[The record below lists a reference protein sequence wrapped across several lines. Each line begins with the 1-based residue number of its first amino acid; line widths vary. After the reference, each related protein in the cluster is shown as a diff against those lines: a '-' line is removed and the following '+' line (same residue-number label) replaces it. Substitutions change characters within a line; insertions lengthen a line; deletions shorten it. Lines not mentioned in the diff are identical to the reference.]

1 MTENRPET
9 AEQIRQNKLVRFLI
23 VVAFLLV
30 TAALLITRFTNQP
43 VAAPAA
49 DGGTEETGAGNE
61 PAEPA
66 RSIECD
72 PPTWVQEL
80 VGGEL
85 IQLTNK
91 APEMAQQLRDDG
103 EKIDFEGNL
112 EVANPPVCSEGYTFI
127 WVYAEETDT
136 EGFLIAGNGKKVWIE
151 MVDGSADEADE
162 EADEADDESQDEGID
177 PSDWLPEKWV
187 DDGSDCPRSLIT
199 SYDFGSGD
207 DRRILIG
214 MVGDDNST
222 PNRVREYPGFPED
235 DSASRGNVVFEVPAG
250 DEFLVLGPSVCQDGH
265 MWMPILGEKNGQWTP
280 GWMAEGSKNN
290 PHVEF
295 RDSKPYLSETYSGW
309 DEVYDAGWFEEL
321 GDMLPNSN
329 H

>member
-1 MTENRPET
+1 MTQNRT
-9 AEQIRQNKLVRFLI
+9 DTVEQIRQNKAVRALTLIGFVALIIVLVVL
-23 VVAFLLV
+23 AF
-30 TAALLITRFTNQP
+30 AGRP

-49 DGGTEETGAGNE
+49 DGGTKETGAGNE
-61 PAEPA
+61 PAEPM
-66 RSIECD
+66 RQVECN
-72 PPTWVQEL
+72 PPAWVEDL
-80 VGGEL
+80 TGGEE
-85 IQLTNK
+85 IRLTNK
-91 APEMAQQLRDDG
+91 APEMARQLRDDG
-103 EKIDFEGNL
+103 RKIDFEGNL
-112 EVANPPVCSEGYTFI
+112 EVANPYVCSEGYVFI
-127 WVYAEETDT
+127 WVYAEQGEK
-136 EGFLIAGNGKKVWIE
+136 EGYLIAGNGKKVWIE
-151 MVDGSADEADE
+151 LVDGSADEADE
-162 EADEADDESQDEGID
+162 EEPQPEDRDQDEGID
-177 PSDWLPEKWV
+177 PSDWLPTKWQ
-187 DDGSDCPRSLIT
+187 DDGSDCPRSLT
-199 SYDFGSGD
+199 TQYDFGSGA

-222 PNRVREYPGFPED
+222 PNRVREYPGFPGD
-235 DSASRGNVVFEVPAG
+235 DSTDRGNVVFEVPAG